1 MTQGNAGMCFLIVKE
16 ESGTVPDRFPFY
28 TLRNLYF
35 TKANEESGT
44 GYYED
49 FDTQKQISDECDSAA
64 E

>member
-49 FDTQKQISDECDSAA
+49 FDT
-64 E
+64 

>member
-1 MTQGNAGMCFLIVKE
+1 MMRFPNVKE
-16 ESGTVPDRFPFY
+16 ESGTVQDRFPFY
-28 TLRNLYF
+28 TLWILYF

-49 FDTQKQISDECDSAA
+49 FDTQKQISDKCDSAA